1 VSATHWFAYEA
12 SYRDDLAYI
21 PMLLRYKLDLTGRS
35 ISLDGWQALAP
46 DARREL
52 VDAPFER
59 DADRAAFA
67 ERFDALAGDHAPASS
82 IVPVDLAVWDGGAIP
97 ERLAARAAEC
107 GVPLDLEHWQALA
120 PFDRYALAKLGG
132 GEKPSRNLA
141 GVLEEIVKRE
151 R

>member
-1 VSATHWFAYEA
+1 VSATHWFGYET

-35 ISLDGWQALAP
+35 ISLDGWQALAL

-67 ERFDALAGDHAPASS
+67 ERFDTLAGDYAPASS
-82 IVPVDLAVWDGGAIP
+82 IVPVDPAVWNGAIP
-97 ERLAARAAEC
+97 ERLAARATEC

-141 GVLEEIVKRE
+141 GVLEEIGTSE

>member
-1 VSATHWFAYEA
+1 MSATHWFGYEA
-12 SYRDDLAYI
+12 SYREDLAYI
-21 PMLLRYKLDLTGRS
+21 PMLLRYKLDLAGRS
-35 ISLDGWQALAP
+35 ISLDGWQALASTS
-46 DARREL
+46 RREL
-52 VDAPFER
+52 VDLPFER

-67 ERFDALAGDHAPASS
+67 ERFDALAGDHAPASA
-82 IVPVDLAVWDGGAIP
+82 IVPVDLSAWNGLAIP

-107 GVPLDLEHWQALA
+107 GVPLDIEHWQALA

-141 GVLEEIVKRE
+141 GVLEEIVLRD